1 MFQGIRGK
9 ILYNYLFLILITML
23 VVGVSLIWLLENYLM
38 DSLEDNLTNQGR
50 LIADS
55 VAEEVSQERYDE
67 VHDKVISLGSK
78 LNLRITIVLHDGR
91 VISDSKSDPD
101 SMENHKN
108 RIEINQALQQKIG
121 IDKRKSATTEIE
133 TMYLAV
139 PIINQGE
146 VLGAARIALPLQE
159 IDHTV
164 LKVLG
169 FMLLGIILAALI
181 AVLISFKLAKGLTE
195 PIENISRGARKIAEG
210 DLTTRV
216 YSGLRDEIGELGL
229 AINDMTKTLQQH
241 IEEISQEKSRLENIL
256 ATIASGVIMLD
267 KYGFIRV
274 VNPAAEEMFG
284 INALLVE
291 GKQHVEVI
299 HNYGLNQEI
308 ENCLVQEKFIEYEFT
323 LDFPEER
330 ILQCYLA
337 PFYRDKKI
345 AGITIVFHDITKIRK
360 VEQMR
365 VDFVVNASH
374 ELRTPLTVI
383 KGYSETLLSGALND
397 RENAEKFVTIID
409 HEADRLQRLVE
420 DLLNLSHLEAQRQD
434 SAEMSADPLTIIPA
448 VGEEMKPRFLE
459 KEIIL
464 EIDLP
469 RELPRV
475 KANPDRFKQI
485 LVNLLDNAIKYSPQ
499 GSRVQIKAQEEE
511 TSLKI
516 LVKDTGMGIPAKEL
530 PRIFERFYRVDKAR
544 SRQMGGFGLGLSIV
558 RHMVENMGGTIGV
571 ESEENKGSI
580 FWFKL
585 PRDE

>member
-9 ILYNYLFLILITML
+9 ILYNYLFLILISML
-23 VVGVSLIWLLENYLM
+23 VVGISLIWMLQNYLM
-38 DSLEDNLTNQGR
+38 GNLEDNMTNQGR

-55 VAEEVSQERYDE
+55 VSEEVSLGRFDE
-67 VHDKVISLGSK
+67 VQEKVIVLGTE
-78 LNLRITIVLHDGR
+78 LNLRITIVLYDGR
-91 VISDSKSDPD
+91 VIGDSKSDPG

-108 RIEINQALQQKIG
+108 RIEINQALQQQIG

-139 PIINQGE
+139 PILNQGE

-169 FMLLGIILAALI
+169 FMLMGIILATFI
-181 AVLISFKLAKGLTE
+181 AVLISFKLAKGIIE
-195 PIENISRGARKIAEG
+195 PIENISRGARKIAGG

-284 INALLVE
+284 INALLAE

-299 HNYGLNQEI
+299 RNYGLNQEI
-308 ENCLVQEKFIEYEFT
+308 ENCLLQEKFIEYEFT
-323 LDFPEER
+323 LYFPEER
-330 ILQCYLA
+330 IMQCYLA
-337 PFYRDKKI
+337 PFYRDKKS

-365 VDFVVNASH
+365 ADFVANASH

-397 RENAEKFVTIID
+397 REHAEKFITIID

-420 DLLNLSHLEAQRQD
+420 ELLNLSHLESHQQEP
-434 SAEMSADPLTIIPA
+434 AEESTDLLTIIPA
-448 VGEEMKPRFLE
+448 VGEEMKPRLLE

-464 EIDLP
+464 DIALP
-469 RELPRV
+469 RELPHI

-485 LVNLLDNAIKYSPQ
+485 LVNLLDNAIKYSPK
-499 GSRVQIKAQEEE
+499 GSRVQVMTQEEE
-511 TSLKI
+511 MTVKV
-516 LVKDTGMGIPAKEL
+516 LVKDTGMGIPAKDL

-571 ESEENKGSI
+571 ESEENKGST
-580 FWFKL
+580 FWFAL
-585 PRDE
+585 PKDE